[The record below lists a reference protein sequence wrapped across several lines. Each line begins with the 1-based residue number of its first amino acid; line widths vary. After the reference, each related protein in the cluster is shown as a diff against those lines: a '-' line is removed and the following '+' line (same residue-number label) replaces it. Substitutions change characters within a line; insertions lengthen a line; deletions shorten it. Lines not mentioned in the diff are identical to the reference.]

1 MIAEFGED
9 RAERIQIANVKQ
21 KLFNNLRISGEE
33 DFDFSVKS
41 SMLPIRSKSWKKHF
55 QLKTWLILMY
65 ANKWNSI
72 CAFFQCEYLIIKN
85 IGKKNNLK

>member
-41 SMLPIRSKSWKKHF
+41 SMLPIRSKS
-55 QLKTWLILMY
+55 
-65 ANKWNSI
+65 
-72 CAFFQCEYLIIKN
+72 
-85 IGKKNNLK
+85 